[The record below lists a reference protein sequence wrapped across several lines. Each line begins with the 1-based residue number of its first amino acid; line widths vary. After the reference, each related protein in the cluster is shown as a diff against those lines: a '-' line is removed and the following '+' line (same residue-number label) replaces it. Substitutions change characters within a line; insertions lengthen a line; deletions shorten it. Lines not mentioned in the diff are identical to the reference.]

1 MRAQTDRFLNCDGGE
16 WRAACRPP
24 RTSAPRTAG
33 PANIRPS
40 GRCQSPHRCASRKG
54 SIAPRRTG
62 VARSTQIHSRAL
74 ARCCVRRLCRMA
86 HQLIPSP
93 FKALLRSSAIRE
105 ALKASW
111 RCISRFASPW
121 TGIGW
126 TSGHSKE
133 LRLHRRRRL
142 GRSAQPRSRLSGP
155 TTRSSLRPHIRRAES
170 WNRHGAYRHNE
181 PGLESHR
188 RRVASHWPAR
198 VSEVHENELPD
209 QRPI

>member
-16 WRAACRPP
+16 CRAACCPP

-54 SIAPRRTG
+54 SIAPPASRRRPANANSLSSFG
-62 VARSTQIHSRAL
+62 AMLRSSPLPNNSSTT
-74 ARCCVRRLCRMA
+74 
-86 HQLIPSP
+86 PSP
-93 FKALLRSSAIRE
+93 FKAVLRSSAIRE
-105 ALKASW
+105 ALKPSW

-133 LRLHRRRRL
+133 RRLHRRQRL
-142 GRSAQPRSRLSGP
+142 GRSAQARSRLSGP
-155 TTRSSLRPHIRRAES
+155 TARSSLRPHIRRAES
-170 WNRHGAYRHNE
+170 WNRHGA
-181 PGLESHR
+181 
-188 RRVASHWPAR
+188 
-198 VSEVHENELPD
+198 
-209 QRPI
+209 